1 MKTVLIIFLRAY
13 QWGISPLLGQS
24 CRFYPSCSNYALEA
38 VREHGALKGAWLAVV
53 RLGKC
58 HPWHPGGV
66 DPVPERLSQ
75 NQCGVVAPPSRTN
88 RTVFVGAPS
97 HTDFATASDNADG
110 HTHSAATCGCKH
122 S

>member
-1 MKTVLIIFLRAY
+1 MKTLLIMLLRGY
-13 QWGISPLLGQS
+13 QYCISPLLGQS

-38 VREHGALKGAWLAVV
+38 VREHGAWKGVMLAAL

-66 DPVPERLSQ
+66 DPVPP
-75 NQCGVVAPPSRTN
+75 A
-88 RTVFVGAPS
+88 
-97 HTDFATASDNADG
+97 
-110 HTHSAATCGCKH
+110 HSAAACGCKH